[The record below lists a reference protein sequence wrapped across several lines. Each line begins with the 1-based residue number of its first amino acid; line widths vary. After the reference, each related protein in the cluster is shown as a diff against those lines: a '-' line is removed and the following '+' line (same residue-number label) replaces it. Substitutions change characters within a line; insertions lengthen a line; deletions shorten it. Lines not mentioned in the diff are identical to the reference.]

1 MARQGLFA
9 FRRSLLNIFKL
20 GIKELHSLRSDPVL
34 VFLIVYAFSFGIY
47 EVATG
52 VKFEVSNASVAVI
65 DEDRSPLS
73 RQIAAALLPPYF
85 QNAVAIDAAKA
96 DEALDSGS
104 YVFILDIPPHFE
116 RDLLSG
122 KYPTLQLS
130 VDATAMSIAGTGASY
145 IQGIVTEEVTQ
156 VLRAAGKTT
165 KAEAELV
172 ARALFNPN
180 LDSVPFTSVMEVVN
194 NITLLSVI
202 LAGAALIRERE
213 HGTLE
218 HLLVMPVTAIEI
230 MSSKLWANGLVI
242 VFAAT
247 LSLILVVQGVLG
259 VQTSG
264 SLALFI
270 AGALLYQFSVTALGI
285 LLATFTSSMA
295 QYGLLVMPVL
305 ILMQLLSGSS
315 TPIESMPVW
324 LQHTMQV
331 SPSTHFVAFSQ
342 AILYRGAG
350 PSIVWPQLAVLA
362 GIGAAFFFIAL
373 ARFRR
378 AILRG

>member
-1 MARQGLFA
+1 MAARGDFA
-9 FRRSLLNIFKL
+9 LLRSLLNIARL
-20 GIKELHSLRSDPVL
+20 GVKELRSLRSDPVL

-52 VKFEVSNASVAVI
+52 VKFEVSNASVAII

-85 QNAVAIDAAKA
+85 QYAEQIGAEGA
-96 DEALDSGS
+96 DEALDAGD

-122 KYPTLQLS
+122 KTPTLQLN
-130 VDATAMSIAGTGASY
+130 VDATAMSMAGTGASY
-145 IQGIVTEEVTQ
+145 IQNIVTEEVTRS
-156 VLRAAGKTT
+156 LRATGKTT
-165 KAEAELV
+165 KTEAELI

-180 LDSVPFTSVMEVVN
+180 LDSVPFTSVMEVIN

-242 VFAAT
+242 VMAAT
-247 LSLILVVQGVLG
+247 LSLILVVEGVLG
-259 VQTSG
+259 VRTSG

-315 TPIESMPVW
+315 TPLESMPVW
-324 LQHTMQV
+324 LQNTMQI

-342 AILYRGAG
+342 AILYRDAG
-350 PSIVWPQLAVLA
+350 VAIVWPQLAIMA
-362 GIGAAFFFIAL
+362 GIGAVFFFIAL

>member
-1 MARQGLFA
+1 VAARGDFA
-9 FRRSLLNIFKL
+9 LLRSLLNIARL
-20 GIKELHSLRSDPVL
+20 GVKELRSLRSDPVL
-34 VFLIVYAFSFGIY
+34 VILIVYAFSFGIY

-52 VKFEVSNASVAVI
+52 VKFEVSNASVAIV

-85 QNAVAIDAAKA
+85 QYAEQIGAEDANR
-96 DEALDSGS
+96 ALDDGA

-122 KYPTLQLS
+122 KTPTLQLN
-130 VDATAMSIAGTGASY
+130 VDATAMSMAGTGASY
-145 IQGIVTEEVTQ
+145 IQSIVTEEVTRS
-156 VLRAAGKTT
+156 LSATGKTT
-165 KAEAELV
+165 KTEAELI

-180 LDSVPFTSVMEVVN
+180 LDSVPFTSVMEVIN

-242 VFAAT
+242 VLAAT
-247 LSLILVVQGVLG
+247 LSLILMVEGILG
-259 VQTSG
+259 VRTSG

-315 TPIESMPVW
+315 TPLESMPVW
-324 LQHTMQV
+324 LQNTMQI

-350 PSIVWPQLAVLA
+350 VAIVWPQLAVMA
-362 GIGAAFFFIAL
+362 GIGAAFFLIAL

>member
-1 MARQGLFA
+1 VAARGDFA
-9 FRRSLLNIFKL
+9 LLRSLLNIARL
-20 GIKELHSLRSDPVL
+20 GVKELRSLRSDPVL

-52 VKFEVSNASVAVI
+52 VKFEVSNASVAIV

-85 QNAVAIDAAKA
+85 QYAEQIGAEDANR
-96 DEALDSGS
+96 ALDDGA

-122 KYPTLQLS
+122 KTPALQLN
-130 VDATAMSIAGTGASY
+130 VDATAMSMAGTGASY
-145 IQGIVTEEVTQ
+145 IQSIVTEEVTRS
-156 VLRAAGKTT
+156 LRATGKTT
-165 KAEAELV
+165 KTEAELI
-172 ARALFNPN
+172 ARALFNPT
-180 LDSVPFTSVMEVVN
+180 LDSVPFTSVMEVIN

-218 HLLVMPVTAIEI
+218 HLLVMPVSAIEI

-242 VFAAT
+242 VLAAT
-247 LSLILVVQGVLG
+247 LSLILMVEGILG
-259 VQTSG
+259 VRTSG

-315 TPIESMPVW
+315 TPLESMPVW
-324 LQHTMQV
+324 LQNTMQI

-350 PSIVWPQLAVLA
+350 VAIVWPQLAVMA
-362 GIGAAFFFIAL
+362 GIGAAFFLIAL

>member
-1 MARQGLFA
+1 MVKRGLSS
-9 FRRSLLNIFKL
+9 FRRSLLNIFRL
-20 GIKELHSLRSDPVL
+20 GVKELRSLRSDPVL

-52 VKFEVSNASVAVI
+52 VKFEVANASVAIV

-85 QNAVAIDAAKA
+85 QNAQTIDAADA
-96 DEALDSGS
+96 AEALDSGS

-122 KYPTLQLS
+122 KSPALQLN
-130 VDATAMSIAGTGASY
+130 VDATAMSMAGTGAGY
-145 IQGIVTEEVTQ
+145 IQSIVTREVAQT
-156 VLRAAGKTT
+156 LRTSGKAAPE
-165 KAEAELV
+165 EAELV

-242 VFAAT
+242 VLAAT
-247 LSLILVVQGVLG
+247 FSLILVVQGILG
-259 VQTSG
+259 VETSG
-264 SLALFI
+264 SLVLFV

-315 TPIESMPVW
+315 TPLESMPVW
-324 LQHTMQV
+324 LQNTMQL

-350 PSIVWPQLAVLA
+350 FGIVWPQLAVLA

>member
-1 MARQGLFA
+1 MAARGDFTLL
-9 FRRSLLNIFKL
+9 RSLLNIARL
-20 GIKELHSLRSDPVL
+20 GVKELRSLRSDPVL

-52 VKFEVSNASVAVI
+52 VKFEVSNASVAIV

-85 QNAVAIDAAKA
+85 QYAEQIGAEDANQ
-96 DEALDSGS
+96 ALDDGA

-122 KYPTLQLS
+122 KTPTLQLN
-130 VDATAMSIAGTGASY
+130 VDATAMSMAGTGASY
-145 IQGIVTEEVTQ
+145 IQSIVTEEVTRS
-156 VLRAAGKTT
+156 LRATGKAT
-165 KAEAELV
+165 KTEAELI

-180 LDSVPFTSVMEVVN
+180 LDSVPFTSVMEVIN

-242 VFAAT
+242 VLAAT
-247 LSLILVVQGVLG
+247 LSLILMVEGILG
-259 VQTSG
+259 VRTSG

-315 TPIESMPVW
+315 TPLESMPVW
-324 LQHTMQV
+324 LQNTMQI

-350 PSIVWPQLAVLA
+350 VAIVWPQLAVMA
-362 GIGAAFFFIAL
+362 GIGAAFFLIAL

>member
-1 MARQGLFA
+1 MAARGDFA
-9 FRRSLLNIFKL
+9 LLRSLLNIARL
-20 GIKELHSLRSDPVL
+20 GVKELRSLRSDPVL
-34 VFLIVYAFSFGIY
+34 VILIVYAFSFGIY

-52 VKFEVSNASVAVI
+52 VKFEVSNASVAIV

-85 QNAVAIDAAKA
+85 QYAEQIGAEDANR
-96 DEALDSGS
+96 ALDDGA

-122 KYPTLQLS
+122 KTPTLQLN
-130 VDATAMSIAGTGASY
+130 VDATAMSMAGTGASY
-145 IQGIVTEEVTQ
+145 IQSIVTEEVTRS
-156 VLRAAGKTT
+156 LSATGKTT
-165 KAEAELV
+165 KTEAELI

-180 LDSVPFTSVMEVVN
+180 LDSVPFTSVMEVIN

-242 VFAAT
+242 VLAAT
-247 LSLILVVQGVLG
+247 LSLILMVEGILG
-259 VQTSG
+259 VRTSG

-315 TPIESMPVW
+315 TPLESMPVW
-324 LQHTMQV
+324 LQNTMQI

-350 PSIVWPQLAVLA
+350 VAIVWPQLAVMA
-362 GIGAAFFFIAL
+362 GIGAAFFLIAL

>member
-1 MARQGLFA
+1 MVKSSISSL
-9 FRRSLLNIFKL
+9 RRSLLNILRL
-20 GIKELHSLRSDPVL
+20 GIKELRSLRADPVL
-34 VFLIVYAFSFGIY
+34 VFLIIYAFSFGTY

-52 VKFEVSNASVAVI
+52 VKFEVANASVAII
-65 DEDRSPLS
+65 DEDKSPLS

-85 QNAVAIDAAKA
+85 QNAETIDAADA
-96 DEALDSGS
+96 SEALDSGR
-104 YVFILDIPPHFE
+104 YVFIIDIPPHFE

-122 KYPTLQLS
+122 KVPTLLLN
-130 VDATAMSIAGTGASY
+130 VDATAMSMAGTGAGY
-145 IQGIVTEEVTQ
+145 IQSIVSQEITQ
-156 VLRAAGKTT
+156 ALRTSGKATRE
-165 KAEAELV
+165 EAELI
-172 ARALFNPN
+172 ARAIFNPN
-180 LDSVPFTSVMEVVN
+180 LDSVPFTSVMEVIN

-218 HLLVMPVTAIEI
+218 HLLVMPVTAVEI

-247 LSLILVVQGVLG
+247 LSLILVVQGILG

-315 TPIESMPVW
+315 TPLESMPVW
-324 LQHTMQV
+324 LQNTMQV

-342 AILYRGAG
+342 ALLYRGAG
-350 PSIVWPQLAVLA
+350 LSIVWPQLAVLT
-362 GIGAAFFFIAL
+362 GIGAVFFFVAL

>member
-1 MARQGLFA
+1 LAARGDFA
-9 FRRSLLNIFKL
+9 LRRSLLNIARL
-20 GIKELHSLRSDPVL
+20 GVKELRSLRSDPVL

-52 VKFEVSNASVAVI
+52 VKFEVSNASVAII
-65 DEDRSPLS
+65 DEDSSPLS

-85 QNAVAIDAAKA
+85 QYAEQIGAEGA
-96 DEALDSGS
+96 DEALDAGD
-104 YVFILDIPPHFE
+104 YVFVLDIPPHFE

-122 KYPTLQLS
+122 KTPTLQLN
-130 VDATAMSIAGTGASY
+130 VDATAMSMAGTGASY
-145 IQGIVTEEVTQ
+145 VQSIVTEEVTRT
-156 VLRAAGKTT
+156 LRTTGKTT
-165 KAEAELV
+165 KTEAELI

-180 LDSVPFTSVMEVVN
+180 LDSVPFTSVMEVIN

-242 VFAAT
+242 VMAAT
-247 LSLILVVQGVLG
+247 LSLILVVEGVLG
-259 VQTSG
+259 VRTSG

-315 TPIESMPVW
+315 TPLESMPVW
-324 LQHTMQV
+324 LQNTMQI

-350 PSIVWPQLAVLA
+350 VAIVWPQLTIMA

>member
-1 MARQGLFA
+1 VAARGDFA
-9 FRRSLLNIFKL
+9 LLRSLLNIARL
-20 GIKELHSLRSDPVL
+20 GVKELRSLRSDPVL

-52 VKFEVSNASVAVI
+52 VKFEVSNASVAII

-85 QNAVAIDAAKA
+85 QYAEQIGAEGA
-96 DEALDSGS
+96 DEALDAGD

-122 KYPTLQLS
+122 KTPTLQLN
-130 VDATAMSIAGTGASY
+130 VDATAMSMAGTGASY
-145 IQGIVTEEVTQ
+145 IQSIVTEEVTRS
-156 VLRAAGKTT
+156 LRTTGKTT

-180 LDSVPFTSVMEVVN
+180 LDSVPFTSVMEVIN

-242 VFAAT
+242 VMAAT
-247 LSLILVVQGVLG
+247 LSLILVVEGVLG
-259 VQTSG
+259 VRTSG

-285 LLATFTSSMA
+285 LLATFTNSMA

-315 TPIESMPVW
+315 TPLESMPVW
-324 LQHTMQV
+324 LQNTMQI

-350 PSIVWPQLAVLA
+350 LPIVWPQLAVMA
-362 GIGAAFFFIAL
+362 GIGAAFFLIAL

>member
-1 MARQGLFA
+1 VAARGDFA
-9 FRRSLLNIFKL
+9 LLRSLLNIARL
-20 GIKELHSLRSDPVL
+20 GVKELRSLRSDPVL

-52 VKFEVSNASVAVI
+52 VKFEVSNASVAIV

-85 QNAVAIDAAKA
+85 QYAEQIGAEDANR
-96 DEALDSGS
+96 ALDDGA

-122 KYPTLQLS
+122 KTPALQLN
-130 VDATAMSIAGTGASY
+130 VDATAMSMAGTGASY
-145 IQGIVTEEVTQ
+145 IQSIVTEEVTRS
-156 VLRAAGKTT
+156 LRATGKTT
-165 KAEAELV
+165 KTEAELI

-180 LDSVPFTSVMEVVN
+180 LDSVPFTSVMEVIN

-218 HLLVMPVTAIEI
+218 HLLVMPVSAIEI

-242 VFAAT
+242 VLAAT
-247 LSLILVVQGVLG
+247 LSLILMVEGILG
-259 VQTSG
+259 VRTSG

-315 TPIESMPVW
+315 TPLESMPVW
-324 LQHTMQV
+324 LQNTMQI

-350 PSIVWPQLAVLA
+350 VAIVWPQLAVMA
-362 GIGAAFFFIAL
+362 GIGAAFFLIAL

>member
-1 MARQGLFA
+1 MAARGDFA
-9 FRRSLLNIFKL
+9 LRRSLLNIARL
-20 GIKELHSLRSDPVL
+20 GVKELRSLRSDPVL

-52 VKFEVSNASVAVI
+52 VKFEVSNASVAII

-85 QNAVAIDAAKA
+85 QYAEQIGAEGA
-96 DEALDSGS
+96 DEALDAGD
-104 YVFILDIPPHFE
+104 YVFVLDIPPHFE

-122 KYPTLQLS
+122 KTPTLQLN
-130 VDATAMSIAGTGASY
+130 VDATAMSMAGTGASY
-145 IQGIVTEEVTQ
+145 VQSIVTEEVTRT
-156 VLRAAGKTT
+156 LRTTGKTT
-165 KAEAELV
+165 KTEAELI

-180 LDSVPFTSVMEVVN
+180 LDSVPFTSVMEVIN

-213 HGTLE
+213 H
-218 HLLVMPVTAIEI
+218 

-242 VFAAT
+242 VMAAT
-247 LSLILVVQGVLG
+247 LSLILVVEGVLG
-259 VQTSG
+259 VRTSG

-315 TPIESMPVW
+315 TPLESMPVW
-324 LQHTMQV
+324 LQNTMQI

-350 PSIVWPQLAVLA
+350 VAIVWPQLTIMA

>member
-1 MARQGLFA
+1 ML
-9 FRRSLLNIFKL
+9 RSLLNIARL
-20 GIKELHSLRSDPVL
+20 GVKELRSLRSDPVL
-34 VFLIVYAFSFGIY
+34 VILIVYAFSFGIY

-52 VKFEVSNASVAVI
+52 VKFEVSNASVAIV

-85 QNAVAIDAAKA
+85 QYAEQIGAEDANR
-96 DEALDSGS
+96 ALDDGA

-122 KYPTLQLS
+122 KTPTLQLN
-130 VDATAMSIAGTGASY
+130 VDATAMSMAGTGASY
-145 IQGIVTEEVTQ
+145 IQSIVTEEVTRS
-156 VLRAAGKTT
+156 LSATGKTT
-165 KAEAELV
+165 KTEAELI

-180 LDSVPFTSVMEVVN
+180 LDSVPFTSVMEVIN

-242 VFAAT
+242 VLAAT
-247 LSLILVVQGVLG
+247 LSLILMVEGILG
-259 VQTSG
+259 VRTSG

-315 TPIESMPVW
+315 TPLESMPVW
-324 LQHTMQV
+324 LQNTMQI

-350 PSIVWPQLAVLA
+350 VAIVWPQLAVMA
-362 GIGAAFFFIAL
+362 GIGAAFFLIAL

>member
-1 MARQGLFA
+1 MAARGYFA
-9 FRRSLLNIFKL
+9 LLRSLLNIARL
-20 GIKELHSLRSDPVL
+20 GVKELRSLRSDPVL

-52 VKFEVSNASVAVI
+52 VKFEVSNASVAII

-85 QNAVAIDAAKA
+85 QYAEQIGAEGA
-96 DEALDSGS
+96 DEALDAGD

-122 KYPTLQLS
+122 KTPTLQLN
-130 VDATAMSIAGTGASY
+130 VDATAMSMAGTGASY
-145 IQGIVTEEVTQ
+145 IQNIVTEEVTRS
-156 VLRAAGKTT
+156 LRATGKTT
-165 KAEAELV
+165 KTEAELI

-180 LDSVPFTSVMEVVN
+180 LDSVPFTSVMEVIN

-242 VFAAT
+242 VMAAT
-247 LSLILVVQGVLG
+247 LSLILVVEGVLG
-259 VQTSG
+259 VRTSG

-315 TPIESMPVW
+315 TPLESMPVW
-324 LQHTMQV
+324 LQNTMQI

-342 AILYRGAG
+342 AILYRDAG
-350 PSIVWPQLAVLA
+350 VAIVWPQLAIMA
-362 GIGAAFFFIAL
+362 GIGAVFFFIAL

>member
-1 MARQGLFA
+1 MAARGDFA
-9 FRRSLLNIFKL
+9 LRRSLLNIARL
-20 GIKELHSLRSDPVL
+20 GVKELRSLRSDPVL

-52 VKFEVSNASVAVI
+52 VKFEVSNASVAII
-65 DEDRSPLS
+65 DEDSSPLS

-85 QNAVAIDAAKA
+85 QYAEQIGAEGA
-96 DEALDSGS
+96 DEALDAGD
-104 YVFILDIPPHFE
+104 YVFVLDIPPHFE

-122 KYPTLQLS
+122 KTPTLQLN
-130 VDATAMSIAGTGASY
+130 VDATAMSMAGTGASY
-145 IQGIVTEEVTQ
+145 VQSIVTEEVTRT
-156 VLRAAGKTT
+156 LRTTGKTT
-165 KAEAELV
+165 KTEAELI

-180 LDSVPFTSVMEVVN
+180 LDSVPFTSVMEVIN

-242 VFAAT
+242 VMAAT
-247 LSLILVVQGVLG
+247 LSLILVVEGVLG
-259 VQTSG
+259 VRTSG

-315 TPIESMPVW
+315 TPLESMPVW
-324 LQHTMQV
+324 LQNTMQI

-350 PSIVWPQLAVLA
+350 VAIVWPQLTIMA

>member
-1 MARQGLFA
+1 MGSRKPSA
-9 FRRSLLNIFKL
+9 FRHSLLNIFRL
-20 GIKELHSLRSDPVL
+20 GIKELRSLRSDPVL

-52 VKFEVSNASVAVI
+52 VKFEVSNASVAII
-65 DEDRSPLS
+65 DEDRSSLS
-73 RQIAAALLPPYF
+73 REITASLLPPYF
-85 QNAVAIDAAKA
+85 QNAVTIDAA
-96 DEALDSGS
+96 EANDALNSGR

-122 KYPTLQLS
+122 KSPQLQLN
-130 VDATAMSIAGTGASY
+130 VDATAMSIAGTGAGY
-145 IQGIVTEEVTQ
+145 IQSIVTEEVAQ
-156 VLRAAGKTT
+156 KLRTTGKTT
-165 KAEAELV
+165 KTEAELV
-172 ARALFNPN
+172 ARAIFNPN

-218 HLLVMPVTAIEI
+218 HLLVMPVTALEI

-247 LSLILVVQGVLG
+247 LSLIIVVQGVLG

-264 SLALFI
+264 SLVLFI
-270 AGALLYQFSVTALGI
+270 TGALLYQFSVTALGI

-315 TPIESMPVW
+315 TPIESMPGW
-324 LQHTMQV
+324 LQNTMQA

-342 AILYRGAG
+342 ALLYRGAG
-350 PSIVWPQLAVLA
+350 LSIVWPQLAVLA

-373 ARFRR
+373 ARFRQ